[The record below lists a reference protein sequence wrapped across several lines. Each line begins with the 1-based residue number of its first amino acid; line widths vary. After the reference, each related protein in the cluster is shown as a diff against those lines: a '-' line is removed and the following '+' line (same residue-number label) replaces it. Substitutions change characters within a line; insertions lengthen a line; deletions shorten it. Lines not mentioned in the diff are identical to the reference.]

1 MAAVIP
7 AVMTSAAAAPAL
19 YAVAGLTAISS
30 LQAARAQAKGLAA
43 QATMAR
49 MQGAQEAL
57 KYKQQGVQV
66 LDNILRTQAAI
77 TARAGAGG
85 IDPFSGSA
93 KALNQFALARGAEEL
108 YTTREGQ
115 VIAKRGGEMQAAQ
128 LMTQAKATMAA
139 GRLQAVT
146 AFGQA
151 YATTSLL
158 GAAPAGGG
166 VTGGS
171 QFGTATGIQRPF
183 TPARL

>member
-1 MAAVIP
+1 MAPVVT

-19 YAVAGLTAISS
+19 YAVAGL
-30 LQAARAQAKGLAA
+30 QAVTGMMSASAQAKGIAA

-66 LDNILRTQAAI
+66 LDNILRTQSAI

-115 VIAKRGGEMQAAQ
+115 VIARKGGEMQAAQ
-128 LMTQAKATMAA
+128 YMSAARSATMQGLVGAA
-139 GRLQAVT
+139 T
-146 AFGQA
+146 AFGGA
-151 YATTSLL
+151 YSTQSLIGGQQTL
-158 GAAPAGGG
+158 GT
-166 VTGGS
+166 V
-171 QFGTATGIQRPF
+171 
-183 TPARL
+183 

>member
-1 MAAVIP
+1 MAPVVT

-19 YAVAGLTAISS
+19 YAVAGL
-30 LQAARAQAKGLAA
+30 QAVTGMMALRAQAKGYAA

-66 LDNILRTQAAI
+66 LDNILRTQSAI

-115 VIAKRGGEMQAAQ
+115 VIARKGGEMQAGQ
-128 LMTQAKATMAA
+128 LMSAARSATMQGLVGAA
-139 GRLQAVT
+139 T
-146 AFGQA
+146 AFGGA
-151 YATTSLL
+151 YSTQSLIGGQQTL
-158 GAAPAGGG
+158 GT
-166 VTGGS
+166 V
-171 QFGTATGIQRPF
+171 
-183 TPARL
+183 

>member
-1 MAAVIP
+1 MAPVVT

-19 YAVAGLTAISS
+19 YAVAGLQAVTGMM
-30 LQAARAQAKGLAA
+30 AARAQAKGYAA

-66 LDNILRTQAAI
+66 LDNILRTQSAI

-115 VIAKRGGEMQAAQ
+115 VIARKGGEMQAAQ
-128 LMTQAKATMAA
+128 YMSAARSATMQGLVGAA
-139 GRLQAVT
+139 T
-146 AFGQA
+146 AFGGA
-151 YATTSLL
+151 YSTQSLIGGQQTL
-158 GAAPAGGG
+158 GT
-166 VTGGS
+166 V
-171 QFGTATGIQRPF
+171 
-183 TPARL
+183 

>member
-1 MAAVIP
+1 MAPVVT

-19 YAVAGLTAISS
+19 YAVAGLQAVTG
-30 LQAARAQAKGLAA
+30 LMAARAQAKGYAA

-66 LDNILRTQAAI
+66 LDNILRTQSAI

-115 VIAKRGGEMQAAQ
+115 VIARKGGEMQAAQ
-128 LMTQAKATMAA
+128 YMSAARSATMQGLVGAA
-139 GRLQAVT
+139 T
-146 AFGQA
+146 AFGGA
-151 YATTSLL
+151 YSTQSLIGGQQTL
-158 GAAPAGGG
+158 GT
-166 VTGGS
+166 V
-171 QFGTATGIQRPF
+171 
-183 TPARL
+183 